1 MSEDLQQA
9 SKRRTDLNDRG
20 KKKILVLVDW
30 FYPGYKAGGP
40 IQSCRNF
47 AEYMKDDYKVYVL
60 TSDRDLGDIKAYA
73 GIAVNTWNQYNSN
86 VSVYYA
92 SSLGGG
98 ELVRIVNDIKPDFV
112 YLNSMFSGRFAILPL
127 MLKRMGRIQPQII
140 LSPRGMLRQ
149 SALGF
154 KPTKK
159 KIFLQ
164 LFRTL
169 GLPQLISFH
178 ATDETERNDILSS
191 FPKSK
196 KVSLIPNFP
205 GAQGDLILPIG
216 KTEGKLRL
224 IFVGRIH
231 PIKNLDIVLNALRSV
246 SQQVDFT
253 IVAAIEDEAYW
264 KKCEALIAALPAN
277 IRVELKANV
286 PHDKMK
292 GLLEMHDLFVLPT
305 KGENFGHAIF
315 EALSAGRPVL
325 ISDQTPWR
333 QLEASG
339 AGWDISLQ
347 NPAVFSEIIEKIA
360 LMEAEEHTV
369 LCRNAWAFCHHYIA
383 NSGIK
388 EQYQKLFN

>member
-1 MSEDLQQA
+1 MSEDLQEA
-9 SKRRTDLNDRG
+9 FKPKTDLNDRSR
-20 KKKILVLVDW
+20 KTILVLVDW

-47 AEYMKDDYKVYVL
+47 AEYMKDDYKVFVL
-60 TSDRDLGDIKAYA
+60 TSDRDLGDKEAYA
-73 GIAVNTWNQYNSN
+73 GIRVNTWNQYNSN

-92 SSLGGG
+92 SSLGSK
-98 ELVRIVNDIKPDFV
+98 ELVKIVCEVEPDFV
-112 YLNSMFSGRFAILPL
+112 YLNSMFSGRFAILP
-127 MLKRMGRIQPQII
+127 MILKRLGRIQTQII

-154 KPTKK
+154 KSTKK

-169 GLPQLISFH
+169 GLPQLIRFH
-178 ATDETERNDILSS
+178 ATDETERKDILSR
-191 FPKSK
+191 FPKTKS
-196 KVSLIPNFP
+196 VSLIPNFP
-205 GAQGDLILPIG
+205 GAQRDLVLPIG
-216 KTEGKLRL
+216 KTGGKLRL

-231 PIKNLDIVLNALRSV
+231 PIKNLDIVLNALCGV
-246 SQQVDFT
+246 SQQVRFT

-264 KKCEALIAALPAN
+264 KKCEALIAALPMN
-277 IRVELKANV
+277 ISVEVKANV
-286 PHDKMK
+286 QHDKMK
-292 GLLEMHDLFVLPT
+292 NLLEMHDLFVLPT

-333 QLEASG
+333 GLAASG

-347 NPAVFSEIIEKIA
+347 NPAVFSEIIERVA
-360 LMEAEEHTV
+360 LMEASEHTE
-369 LCRNAWAFCHHYIA
+369 LCRSTWAFCHRYITS
-383 NSGIK
+383 SGIK